1 MTILDDDGQHVIDCR
16 AAARSD
22 RHSTA
27 NTSLGHRSAS
37 FCACA
42 ANDLGRTRLG
52 LSIGTRVGKAVR
64 RVRVKRMIREA
75 FRLVRCEIPLGMDV
89 VVSARSHP
97 DRPLADYKHAIVEES
112 KRLAIQL
119 KLKDSRSE

>member
-1 MTILDDDGQHVIDCR
+1 MKPRPHR
-16 AAARSD
+16 A
-22 RHSTA
+22 
-27 NTSLGHRSAS
+27 GAS
-37 FCACA
+37 FRISSAAEFACVFAHRARRDLGWIIVHA
-42 ANDLGRTRLG
+42 APNELGRTRLG

-75 FRLVRCEIPLGMDV
+75 FRLIRSEIPPGMDI

-119 KLKDSRSE
+119 KLNEPRSE

>member
-1 MTILDDDGQHVIDCR
+1 MNPR
-16 AAARSD
+16 P
-22 RHSTA
+22 
-27 NTSLGHRSAS
+27 HRSGQS
-37 FCACA
+37 FRISSATEFAKVFARKARRDLGWIILHA
-42 ANDLGRTRLG
+42 ATNELGRTRLG

-75 FRLVRCEIPLGMDV
+75 FRLIRKDLPVGMDF
-89 VVSARSHP
+89 VVSARAHP

-119 KLKDSRSE
+119 KLNDPRSE

>member
-1 MTILDDDGQHVIDCR
+1 MNPRPHR
-16 AAARSD
+16 AGPSFRITSAAD
-22 RHSTA
+22 F
-27 NTSLGHRSAS
+27 SLVFAQRARR
-37 FCACA
+37 
-42 ANDLGRTRLG
+42 DLGWIIVHAAPNELERTRLG

-75 FRLVRCEIPLGMDV
+75 FRLIRKDLPVGMDV

-119 KLKDSRSE
+119 KLNDPSSE

>member
-1 MTILDDDGQHVIDCR
+1 MKPRPHR
-16 AAARSD
+16 A
-22 RHSTA
+22 
-27 NTSLGHRSAS
+27 GAS
-37 FCACA
+37 FRISSAAEFACVFARRARRDLGWIIVHA
-42 ANDLGRTRLG
+42 APNELGRTRLG

-75 FRLVRCEIPLGMDV
+75 FRLIRSEIPPGMDV

-97 DRPLADYKHAIVEES
+97 DRPLADYKHAILEES

-119 KLKDSRSE
+119 KLNEPRSE

>member
-1 MTILDDDGQHVIDCR
+1 MKPRPHR
-16 AAARSD
+16 A
-22 RHSTA
+22 
-27 NTSLGHRSAS
+27 GAS
-37 FCACA
+37 FRLSSAVEFASVFARKARRDLGWIIVHA
-42 ANDLGRTRLG
+42 APNDLGRTRLG

-75 FRLVRCEIPLGMDV
+75 FRLVRCEIPPGMDV

-119 KLKDSRSE
+119 KLKDLRSE